1 MNVKNSAVLAIALL
15 VMASVASAAETTW
28 PTNSA
33 SDFSIFVT
41 LQRFRIYA
49 DQCSDK
55 VPRLKPKFDRLMES
69 LSSHIHGISMSLLS
83 SDVFK
88 GMKTKPVPAAIS
100 FAFKDSLED
109 ARHNFERQDADSVCP
124 TKLQYLGEMDDES
137 IRSDL
142 TQTLV
147 AVQSMIQNLE
157 KESAREASPSNRMQR
172 SGSPESARAR
182 RL

>member
-1 MNVKNSAVLAIALL
+1 MNTKNPAFLAFAIL
-15 VMASVASAAETTW
+15 VMAAVASPAETTW

-33 SDFSIFVT
+33 SDLSIFLT

-55 VPRLKPKFDRLMES
+55 VPGLKPKFDSLMES
-69 LSSHIHGISMSLLS
+69 LSSHTHGISKSLLS
-83 SDVFK
+83 SDVFR

-109 ARHNFERQDADSVCP
+109 ARHNFERQDAESICP
-124 TKLQYLGEMDDES
+124 VKLQSLVEMDDES
-137 IRSDL
+137 LRSDL
-142 TQTLV
+142 TQTFL

-157 KESAREASPSNRMQR
+157 RESARELSPNNRMQR
-172 SGSPESARAR
+172 SGSP
-182 RL
+182 